1 MSLSQGER
9 RGFESHHPLEIKM
22 SIAKLFVC
30 VDRLMPKSDINLTS
44 QEFTSKLQQL
54 NEELR
59 GVREIA

>member
-1 MSLSQGER
+1 
-9 RGFESHHPLEIKM
+9 M